1 MPYFAEIIIPKALPQ
16 NYSYSI
22 PEGHENELLPGMRVV
37 VPLGKRKLYTGV
49 VKRIFSAESLE
60 FTAKPILGREDKYP
74 IILAEQFRFWEW
86 IANYYLCS
94 EGEVMTAAMPSG
106 LKLESEM
113 VVLRNPEKELIDDEL
128 NDTEYLVVEALQV
141 QSKLSIKDLMEIT
154 DLKNPLFIIKELLSK
169 QYLFLEEE
177 LKQGYTPRK
186 KRMVSLSDAVK
197 ADKIN
202 ECFELLGRS
211 EKQRE
216 LLLGFFRYSG
226 IGKSIVA
233 ATLLKKSNS
242 NEAALKGLEKKGLVD
257 IYYEEQDIFG
267 PLPDLQPNLPAL
279 SEAQNQAKIEIENGW
294 KSHAVCLLHGVTSSG
309 KTEVYSHLLESVV
322 NQNKQAL
329 YLVPE
334 IALTTQ
340 LIQRLRVYFGDAV
353 MVYHS
358 RFSDRERVENWL
370 ELVKNPNKARL
381 IVGARSS
388 IFLPFSNLDLIIV
401 DEEHENSFK
410 QYDPSPRYHARD
422 AAIVL
427 ASIHKSK
434 VLLGSATPS
443 FESYFNCK
451 RNKYVLVNLNERFGN
466 MAMPEILAVDMK
478 EERKRKK
485 LKGHFSEKLI
495 HEIEVCIKSKK
506 QVILFQNRRGF
517 STFIQCEN
525 CAHVVQCKDCD
536 ISMTYHR
543 YRNHLRC
550 HYCGYTTG
558 VPHQCPAC
566 KSHQIKSLGFGTEK
580 LEDDLSLMFPELK
593 VQRMDL
599 DTTRK
604 KKAYE
609 NIISAFE
616 DGETDVL
623 VGTQMVTKGLDFAN
637 VGLVGIMNADTLLFF
652 PDFRSHEKAFQ
663 MLAQVSGRAG
673 RKGDRGKVI
682 IQSSDPRHDVIL
694 KVQQNRYKSL
704 YEKEILERRDYKYPP
719 FNRLIR
725 ITVRHR
731 EQVHLEQR
739 AHILAGMLKE
749 PFGNRIIGP
758 EYPLA
763 NRLRGQFQMEMIL
776 KLENSIDRPK
786 AKKVLLEQIINFEK
800 AYPQKRLQIAFDV
813 DPI

>member
-22 PEGHENELLPGMRVV
+22 PEGHEKELMPGMRVV

-74 IILAEQFRFWEW
+74 IILPEQFRFWEW

-113 VVLRNPEKELIDDEL
+113 VVLRNPEKELIDEEL

-154 DLKNPLFIIKELLSK
+154 NLKNPLFIIKELLSK

-186 KRMVSLSDAVK
+186 KRMVSLTDKVK
-197 ADKIN
+197 ADQIS
-202 ECFELLGRS
+202 ESFELLGRS

-216 LLLGFFRYSG
+216 LLLAFFRYAG
-226 IGKSIVA
+226 IGKNIVA

-267 PLPDLQPNLPAL
+267 PLPDLQPNLPEL
-279 SEAQNQAKIEIENGW
+279 SEAQYQAKIEIENGW
-294 KSHAVCLLHGVTSSG
+294 KSHDVCLFHGVTSSG

-322 NQNKQAL
+322 HNNNQAL

-388 IFLPFSNLDLIIV
+388 VFLPFSNLDLIIV

-451 RNKYVLVNLNERFGN
+451 RNKYVLVNLNERYGN
-466 MAMPEILAVDMK
+466 MPMPEILAVDMK

-550 HYCGYTTG
+550 HYCGYSTG

-580 LEDDLSLMFPELK
+580 LEDDLSLMFPEIK

-609 NIISAFE
+609 NIITAFE
-616 DGETDVL
+616 DGETDIL

-704 YEKEILERRDYKYPP
+704 YDKEIVERRDYKYPP

-725 ITVRHR
+725 ITIRHR
-731 EQVHLEQR
+731 EQAHLEQR
-739 AHILAGMLKE
+739 ANILAKMLRE
-749 PFGNRIIGP
+749 SFGNRIIGP

-763 NRLRGQFQMEMIL
+763 NRLRGQYQMEMIL

-786 AKKVLLEQIINFEK
+786 AKKVLLEQIINFEQ
-800 AYPQKRLQIAFDV
+800 AYPQKRLQVAFDV

>member
-22 PEGHENELLPGMRVV
+22 PEGKEDELMPGMRVV

-60 FTAKPILGREDKYP
+60 YNTKPILGKEDEFP
-74 IILAEQFRFWEW
+74 IILSEQFRFWQW

-94 EGEVMTAAMPSG
+94 EGEVMTAALPSG

-113 VVLRNPEKELIDDEL
+113 VVLRNPQKEMIDEEL

-141 QSKLSIKDLMEIT
+141 QAKLSIKDLTEIT
-154 DLKNPLFIIKELLSK
+154 GLKNPLLVVKELLSK

-177 LKQGYTPRK
+177 LKGGYTPRK
-186 KRMVSLSDAVK
+186 KRMIALTDKVK
-197 ADKIN
+197 ADNLN
-202 ECFELLGRS
+202 ETFDTIGRS

-216 LLLGFFRYSG
+216 LLLAFFRYAG
-226 IGKSIVA
+226 IGKSMVA
-233 ATLLKKSNS
+233 ATLLKKANS

-257 IYYEEQDIFG
+257 INYEEQNIFG
-267 PLPDLQPNLPAL
+267 PLPDVQPNLPEL
-279 SEAQNQAKIEIENGW
+279 NPAQSQAKSEIDVAW
-294 KSHAVCLLHGVTSSG
+294 HKHDVCLLHGVTSSG
-309 KTEVYSHLLESVV
+309 KTEVYAHLLESVLK
-322 NQNKQAL
+322 NNRQAL

-340 LIQRLRVYFGDAV
+340 LIQRLRLYFGDAV

-370 ELVKNPNKARL
+370 ELVKNPNKPRL

-388 IFLPFSNLDLIIV
+388 IFLPFSNLDLVIV

-410 QYDPSPRYHARD
+410 QYDPAPRYHARD
-422 AAIVL
+422 SAIVL
-427 ASIHKSK
+427 ASIHKAK

-443 FESYFNCK
+443 FESYFNCR
-451 RNKYVLVNLNERFGN
+451 RNKYVLVTLSERYGN
-466 MAMPEILAVDMK
+466 IEMPEIVAVDMK

-485 LKGHFSEKLI
+485 LKGHFSERLI
-495 HEIEVCIKSKK
+495 AEIESCLRNKK

-525 CAHVVQCKDCD
+525 CAHVVQCKNCD

-543 YRNHLRC
+543 YSNQLRC
-550 HYCGYTTG
+550 HYCGYSAG

-566 KSHQIKSLGFGTEK
+566 KSPQIKSLGFGTEK
-580 LEDDLSLMFPELK
+580 LEDDLKLMFPEIT

-609 NIISAFE
+609 NIIGAFE

-673 RKGDRGKVI
+673 RKGERGKVV
-682 IQSSDPRHDVIL
+682 IQTSDPRHEVIA
-694 KVQQNRYKSL
+694 KVQQNRFKSL
-704 YEKEILERRDYKYPP
+704 YEKEIIERRDYKYPP
-719 FNRLIR
+719 FNRLLR

-731 EQVHLEQR
+731 EQIHLEQR
-739 AHILAGMLKE
+739 ASILASLLKE
-749 PFGNRIIGP
+749 VFGNRLIGP

-763 NRLRGQFQMEMIL
+763 NRLRGQYQMEMLL

-786 AKKVLLEQIINFEK
+786 AKKILLEQVTFFEK
-800 AYPQKRLQIAFDV
+800 EYPQKRVQIVFDV

>member
-22 PEGHENELLPGMRVV
+22 PEGRETELMPGMRVV

-49 VKRIFSAESLE
+49 IKRIFEAESLE
-60 FTAKPILGREDKYP
+60 YTVKPILGKEDEFP
-74 IILAEQFRFWEW
+74 IILSEQFRFWQW
-86 IANYYLCS
+86 IANYYLCN
-94 EGEVMTAAMPSG
+94 EGEVMTAALPSG

-113 VVLRNPEKELIDDEL
+113 VVLRNPQKELIDEEL
-128 NDTEYLVVEALQV
+128 NDTEYLVVEALQT
-141 QSKLSIKDLMEIT
+141 QAKLSIKDLTEIT
-154 DLKNPLFIIKELLSK
+154 NLKNPLYVIKELLSK

-177 LKQGYTPRK
+177 LKGGYTPRK
-186 KRMVSLSDAVK
+186 KRMVSLSDKVQS
-197 ADKIN
+197 DKLN
-202 ECFELLGRS
+202 ETFDLLGRS

-216 LLLGFFRYSG
+216 LLLAFFRYAG

-233 ATLLKKSNS
+233 ASLLKKANA
-242 NEAALKGLEKKGLVD
+242 NEAALKGLEKKGIVN
-257 IYYEEQDIFG
+257 IYYEEQNIFG
-267 PLPDLQPNLPAL
+267 PLPDVRPNLPDL
-279 SEAQNQAKIEIENGW
+279 SNAQAAARNEIKAAW
-294 KSHAVCLLHGVTSSG
+294 KEHDVCLLHGVTSSG
-309 KTEVYSHLLESVV
+309 KTEVYAHLLESVLK
-322 NQNKQAL
+322 NKRQAL

-340 LIQRLRVYFGDAV
+340 LIQRLRLYFGEAV

-370 ELVKNPNKARL
+370 ELVKNPGKPRL

-388 IFLPFSNLDLIIV
+388 IFLPFSNLDLVIV

-410 QYDPSPRYHARD
+410 QYDPAPRYHARD
-422 AAIVL
+422 SAIVL
-427 ASIHKSK
+427 ASIHKAK

-443 FESYFNCK
+443 FESFFNCR
-451 RNKYVLVNLNERFGN
+451 RNKYALISLNERFGN
-466 MAMPEILAVDMK
+466 IEMPEVVAVDMK

-485 LKGHFSEKLI
+485 LKGHFSERLI
-495 HEIEVCIKSKK
+495 AEIENCLRQKK

-525 CAHVVQCKDCD
+525 CAHVVQCKNCD

-543 YRNHLRC
+543 YSNQLRC
-550 HYCGYTTG
+550 HYCGYSAG

-580 LEDDLSLMFPELK
+580 LEDDLKLMFPDIT

-609 NIISAFE
+609 NIIGAFE

-623 VGTQMVTKGLDFAN
+623 VGTQMVTKGLDFGN

-673 RKGDRGKVI
+673 RKGERGKVI
-682 IQSSDPRHDVIL
+682 IQTSDPRHDVIL
-694 KVQQNRYKSL
+694 KVQQNRFKSL
-704 YEKEILERRDYKYPP
+704 YEKEITERRDYKYPP
-719 FNRLIR
+719 FNRLLR

-731 EQVHLEQR
+731 EQSHLEQR
-739 AHILAGMLKE
+739 AGILAKLLKE
-749 PFGNRIIGP
+749 VFGNRLIGP

-763 NRLRGQFQMEMIL
+763 NRLRGRYQMEMLL
-776 KLENSIDRPK
+776 KLENSINRPK
-786 AKKVLLEQIINFEK
+786 AKRLLLEQVAYFEK
-800 AYPQKRLQIAFDV
+800 EYPQKRLQIVFDI

>member
-49 VKRIFSAESLE
+49 VKRIFLAESLE

>member
-22 PEGHENELLPGMRVV
+22 PEGHEKELMPGMRVV

-74 IILAEQFRFWEW
+74 IILPEQFRFWEW

-113 VVLRNPEKELIDDEL
+113 VVLRNPEKELIDEEL

-141 QSKLSIKDLMEIT
+141 QNKLSIKDLMEIT
-154 DLKNPLFIIKELLSK
+154 NLKNPLFIIKELLSK

-186 KRMVSLSDAVK
+186 KRMVSLTDKVK
-197 ADKIN
+197 ADQIS
-202 ECFELLGRS
+202 ESFELLGRS

-216 LLLGFFRYSG
+216 LLLAFFRYAG
-226 IGKSIVA
+226 IGKNIVA

-267 PLPDLQPNLPAL
+267 PLPDLQPNLPEL
-279 SEAQNQAKIEIENGW
+279 SEAQYQAKIEIENGW
-294 KSHAVCLLHGVTSSG
+294 KSHDVCLFHGVTSSG

-322 NQNKQAL
+322 HNNNQAL

-388 IFLPFSNLDLIIV
+388 VFLPFSNLDLIIV

-451 RNKYVLVNLNERFGN
+451 RNKYVLVNLNERYGN
-466 MAMPEILAVDMK
+466 MPMPEILAVDMK

-550 HYCGYTTG
+550 HYCGYSTG

-580 LEDDLSLMFPELK
+580 LEDDLSLMFPEIK

-609 NIISAFE
+609 NIITAFE
-616 DGETDVL
+616 DGETDIL

-704 YEKEILERRDYKYPP
+704 YDKEIVERRDYKYPP

-725 ITVRHR
+725 ITIRHR
-731 EQVHLEQR
+731 EQAHLEQR
-739 AHILAGMLKE
+739 ANILAKMLRE
-749 PFGNRIIGP
+749 SFGNRIIGP

-763 NRLRGQFQMEMIL
+763 NRLRGQYQMEMIL

-786 AKKVLLEQIINFEK
+786 AKKVLLEQIINFEQ
-800 AYPQKRLQIAFDV
+800 AYPQKRLQVAFDV

>member
-22 PEGHENELLPGMRVV
+22 PEGHESELLPGMRVV

-49 VKRIFSAESLE
+49 VKRIFLAESLE
-60 FTAKPILGREDKYP
+60 FTAKPILGKEDKYP

-113 VVLRNPEKELIDDEL
+113 VVLRNPEKELIDEEL
-128 NDTEYLVVEALQV
+128 NDNEYLVVEALQV

-154 DLKNPLFIIKELLSK
+154 NLKNPLFIIKELLSK

-186 KRMVSLSDAVK
+186 KRMVSLSDTVK
-197 ADKIN
+197 SDKIN

-216 LLLGFFRYSG
+216 LLLAFFRYSG

-242 NEAALKGLEKKGLVD
+242 NEAALKGLEKKGLVE

-495 HEIEVCIKSKK
+495 HEIEACIKSKK

-704 YEKEILERRDYKYPP
+704 YEKEIIERRDYKYPP

-731 EQVHLEQR
+731 EQIHLEQR
-739 AHILAGMLKE
+739 ANILAGMLKE

>member
-49 VKRIFSAESLE
+49 VKRIFLAESLE
-60 FTAKPILGREDKYP
+60 FTAKPILGKEDKYP

-113 VVLRNPEKELIDDEL
+113 VVLRNPEKELIDEEL
-128 NDTEYLVVEALQV
+128 NDNEYLVVEALQV

-154 DLKNPLFIIKELLSK
+154 NLKNPLFIIKELLSK

-186 KRMVSLSDAVK
+186 KRMVSLSDTVK

-216 LLLGFFRYSG
+216 LLLAFFRYSG

-242 NEAALKGLEKKGLVD
+242 NEAALKGLEKKGLVE

-495 HEIEVCIKSKK
+495 HEIEACIKSKK

-704 YEKEILERRDYKYPP
+704 YEKEIIERRDYKYPP

-731 EQVHLEQR
+731 EQIHLEQR
-739 AHILAGMLKE
+739 ANILAGMLKE

>member
-1 MPYFAEIIIPKALPQ
+1 MPYFAEVIIPKALPQ
-16 NYSYSI
+16 NYSYSV
-22 PEGHENELLPGMRVV
+22 PEGRENELLPGMRVV

-49 VKRIFSAESLE
+49 LKRIFFAESLE
-60 FTAKPILGREDKYP
+60 YNTKPILGKEDEYP
-74 IILAEQFRFWEW
+74 IILSQQFRFWQW

-141 QSKLSIKDLMEIT
+141 QAKLSIKDLTDIT
-154 DLKNPLFIIKELLSK
+154 GLKNPLYVIKELLSK

-177 LKQGYTPRK
+177 LKGGYTPRK
-186 KRMVSLSDAVK
+186 KRMVTLSDAVK
-197 ADKIN
+197 ADNIN
-202 ECFELLGRS
+202 ESFEILGRS
-211 EKQRE
+211 EKQRD
-216 LLLGFFRYSG
+216 LLLGFFRYAG
-226 IGKSIVA
+226 IGKTIVA
-233 ATLLKKSNS
+233 ATLLKKTGSND
-242 NEAALKGLEKKGLVD
+242 AALKGLEKKGLVN
-257 IYYEEQDIFG
+257 IYYEEQNIFG
-267 PLPDLQPNLPAL
+267 PLPNLEPNLPVL
-279 SEAQNQAKIEIENGW
+279 NPAQNQAKIEIEKAW
-294 KSHAVCLLHGVTSSG
+294 TSHDVCLLHGVTSSG
-309 KTEVYSHLLESVV
+309 KTEVYAHLLESVLKK
-322 NQNKQAL
+322 NKQAL

-340 LIQRLRVYFGDAV
+340 LIHRLRQYFGDAV

-370 ELVKNPNKARL
+370 ELVKNPMKPRL

-388 IFLPFSNLDLIIV
+388 IFLPFSNLDLVIV

-410 QYDPSPRYHARD
+410 QYDPAPRYHARD
-422 AAIVL
+422 SAIVL
-427 ASIHKSK
+427 ASFHKAK

-451 RNKYVLVNLNERFGN
+451 RNKYVLVNLTERYGN
-466 MAMPEILAVDMK
+466 IEMPEIIAVDMK

-485 LKGHFSEKLI
+485 LKGHFSERLI
-495 HEIEVCIKSKK
+495 AEIEACIKSKK

-525 CAHVVQCKDCD
+525 CAHVLQCKNCD

-543 YRNHLRC
+543 NRNHLRC
-550 HYCGYTTG
+550 HYCGYTAG
-558 VPHQCPAC
+558 IPHQCPAC

-580 LEDDLSLMFPELK
+580 LEDDLSLMFPELT

-609 NIISAFE
+609 NIIGAFE
-616 DGETDVL
+616 DGETDIL

-673 RKGDRGKVI
+673 RKGERGRVI
-682 IQSSDPRHDVIL
+682 IQTSDPRHDVIS
-694 KVQQNRYKSL
+694 KVQQNRFKSL
-704 YEKEILERRDYKYPP
+704 YEKEIIERRDYKYPP
-719 FNRLIR
+719 FNRLLR

-731 EQVHLEQR
+731 EQIHLEQR
-739 AHILAGMLKE
+739 ASILAQMLKE
-749 PFGNRIIGP
+749 VFGNRLIGP

-763 NRLRGQFQMEMIL
+763 NRLRGQYQMEMLL

-786 AKKVLLEQIINFEK
+786 AKKLLLEQVTNFEK
-800 AYPQKRLQIAFDV
+800 EYPQKRLQIIFDV
-813 DPI
+813 DPL

>member
-1 MPYFAEIIIPKALPQ
+1 MPYFAEVIIPKALPQ
-16 NYSYSI
+16 NYSYSV
-22 PEGHENELLPGMRVV
+22 PEGRESELLPGMRVV

-49 VKRIFSAESLE
+49 VKRIFFAESLE
-60 FTAKPILGREDKYP
+60 YTTKAILGKEDEYP
-74 IILAEQFRFWEW
+74 IILSQQFRFWQW

-113 VVLRNPEKELIDDEL
+113 VVLRNPQKELIDDEL
-128 NDTEYLVVEALQV
+128 NDTEYLVVEALDV
-141 QSKLSIKDLMEIT
+141 QAKLSIKDLTDIT
-154 DLKNPLFIIKELLSK
+154 GLKNPLYVIKELLSK

-186 KRMVSLSDAVK
+186 KRMVSLTDKVQ
-197 ADKIN
+197 ADKLN
-202 ECFELLGRS
+202 DAFEALGRS

-216 LLLGFFRYSG
+216 LLLAFFRYAG

-242 NEAALKGLEKKGLVD
+242 NDAALKGLEKKGLVNV
-257 IYYEEQDIFG
+257 YYEEQNIFG
-267 PLPDLQPNLPAL
+267 PLPDIKPNLPSL
-279 SEAQNQAKIEIENGW
+279 NPAQNQAKNEIVAGW
-294 KSHAVCLLHGVTSSG
+294 ASHDVCLLHGVTSSG
-309 KTEVYSHLLESVV
+309 KTEVYVHLLESVLK
-322 NQNKQAL
+322 NNKQAL

-340 LIQRLRVYFGDAV
+340 LIQRLRLYFGDVV

-370 ELVKNPNKARL
+370 ELVKNPTKPRL

-388 IFLPFSNLDLIIV
+388 IFLPFSNLELVIV

-410 QYDPSPRYHARD
+410 QYDPAPRYHARD
-422 AAIVL
+422 SAIVL
-427 ASIHKSK
+427 ASIHKAK

-443 FESYFNCK
+443 FESYFNCQRK
-451 RNKYVLVNLNERFGN
+451 KYVLVSLTERFGN
-466 MAMPEILAVDMK
+466 IEMPEIIPVDMK

-485 LKGHFSEKLI
+485 LKGHFSERLI
-495 HEIEVCIKSKK
+495 AEIEACIKSKK

-525 CAHVVQCKDCD
+525 CAHVVQCKNCD

-550 HYCGYTTG
+550 HYCGYTAG
-558 VPHQCPAC
+558 IPHQCPAC

-580 LEDDLSLMFPELK
+580 LEDDLSLMFPEIT

-599 DTTRK
+599 DTTRR

-609 NIISAFE
+609 NIIGAFE
-616 DGETDVL
+616 DGETDIL

-673 RKGDRGKVI
+673 RKGERGKVI
-682 IQSSDPRHDVIL
+682 VQTSDPRHEVIL

-704 YEKEILERRDYKYPP
+704 YEKEIIERRDYKYPP
-719 FNRLIR
+719 FNRLLR

-731 EQVHLEQR
+731 EQMHLEQR
-739 AHILAGMLKE
+739 AGILAKMLKDV
-749 PFGNRIIGP
+749 FGNRLIGP

-763 NRLRGQFQMEMIL
+763 NRLRGQYQMEMLL

-786 AKKVLLEQIINFEK
+786 AKKTLIEQITNFEK
-800 AYPQKRLQIAFDV
+800 EYPQKRLQVVFDV